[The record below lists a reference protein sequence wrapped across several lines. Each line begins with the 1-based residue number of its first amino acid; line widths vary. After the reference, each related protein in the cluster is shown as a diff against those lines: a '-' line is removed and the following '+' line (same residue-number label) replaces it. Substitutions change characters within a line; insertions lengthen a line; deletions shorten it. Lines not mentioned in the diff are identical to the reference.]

1 MFSRRQ
7 FLLGSVAVL
16 ASLGE
21 FQADV
26 LAKVGNKRQLVA
38 KGPHILAK
46 NYWSPAIS
54 ADFVG
59 SLEGGICCIVDQFGR
74 LAIVDLSSPSAD
86 KGTACVLS
94 ELSGL
99 GAKVLNFCT
108 YGKRAVALVAKSGKD
123 ESEKKLAL
131 VVINLTPLN
140 APSVVAREDLS
151 GIAEATHM
159 SAFQDLIALCG
170 TSGAG
175 KDLLTV
181 FTIGK
186 GKSPSISQA
195 GRLEL
200 ESPFDA
206 IDLQDRLLVG
216 LHGGEKSRLSLIKLN
231 NAQTPQVQAVLD
243 LDGSYTQLGRYRD
256 LVLVAGQSDD
266 QSAELK
272 LVALRPK
279 PNVVAQSALASARQV
294 TQVLGQKDSFLVLGE
309 NSEGPEL
316 VTITVDKNALRE
328 QTPFLLCSS
337 AEDKGGARTLA
348 ANARVAFVG
357 NGWSGVQTVNF
368 TRSGLSLGPGYTI
381 PRLPASGLASWAN
394 LVVLASAD
402 LKLYDISQPAKPG
415 LRKVTSPES
424 AIRAITGAGSFV
436 LCLGKDEVQLRKFE
450 ALETV
455 ITTHAVKGRQLCFDQ
470 VQKIA
475 YIVRDEN
482 KKTVAQQLKTYSNA
496 LIAGLSLE
504 LGPSYSRVF
513 ADGGELLVGGLNDLS
528 LYTVSEGAKLVGSR
542 HFENFAVR
550 DFSTYGDY
558 IYATAID
565 QQSRGFFLVLSKDEG
580 ELKSLGSIDLPHD
593 GAALAVANDIVVAT
607 GRTPDGKD
615 LLSIIKIA
623 SPSSPKIE
631 TSLPALESASFVSL
645 KKDLAIVAGRGLE
658 IVSLV

>member
-7 FLLGSVAVL
+7 FLLGSVAGL
-16 ASLGE
+16 AYLGE
-21 FQADV
+21 FQGDV
-26 LAKVGNKRQLVA
+26 LAKVGNKRQVVA

-59 SLEGGICCIVDQFGR
+59 SLEDGICCIVDQFGR
-74 LAIVDLSSPSAD
+74 LAIVDLNNPSAD
-86 KGTACVLS
+86 KGTAYVLS

-99 GAKVLNFCT
+99 GSKVLLFCT
-108 YGKRAVALVAKSGKD
+108 YGKRAVALVTKPGKD

-131 VVINLTPLN
+131 VLINLAPIT
-140 APSVVAREDLS
+140 APSVVAREDLN

-159 SAFQDLIALCG
+159 SISQDLISLCG
-170 TSGAG
+170 TSSSG
-175 KDLLTV
+175 KDLLIV

-186 GKSPSISQA
+186 GKNPAITQSGSV
-195 GRLEL
+195 EL

-206 IDLQDRLLVG
+206 IDLQDRSVVG
-216 LHGGEKSRLSLIKLN
+216 LHGGEKSQLSLIKLN
-231 NAQTPQVQAVLD
+231 NAQTPQVQAALD
-243 LDGSYTQLGRYRD
+243 LEGNYTQLGRYRD
-256 LVLVAGQSDD
+256 LVLVAGQTADK
-266 QSAELK
+266 SAELK
-272 LVALRPK
+272 LVSLRPK
-279 PNVVAQSALASARQV
+279 PNVVARSALTGARQV

-316 VTITVDKNALRE
+316 VTITVDKKALSE
-328 QTPFLLCSS
+328 QNPLVLCSS

-357 NGWSGVQTVNF
+357 NGWSGVQIVKL
-368 TRSGLSLGPGYTI
+368 TRSGLSLGAGYTI
-381 PRLPASGLASWAN
+381 PRLPASGLASWGD

-402 LKLYDISQPAKPG
+402 LKLYDISQPTKPG
-415 LRKVTSPES
+415 LLKVTSPES
-424 AIRAITGAGSFV
+424 AIKAITGAGSFV
-436 LCLGKDEVQLRKFE
+436 LCLSKDEVQLRKFE

-455 ITTHAVKGRQLCFDQ
+455 ITSHSVSGRQLCFDS

-482 KKTVAQQLKTYSNA
+482 KKTIAQQLKTYSNA
-496 LIAGLSLE
+496 LVDGLSLDV
-504 LGPSYSRVF
+504 GPSYSRVF
-513 ADGGELLVGGLNDLS
+513 ADGGELLVGGLNDIS
-528 LYTVSEGAKLVGSR
+528 LYSVSEGAQLVGSR
-542 HFENFAVR
+542 HFENLAVR
-550 DFSTYGDY
+550 DFSTCGDY
-558 IYATAID
+558 IYVTAID
-565 QQSRGFFLVLSKDEG
+565 QQSRGFFLVLSKDKG
-580 ELKSLGSIDLPHD
+580 ELKSLGNIDLPHD

-615 LLSIIKIA
+615 LLSIIKIT

-631 TSLPALESASFVSL
+631 TSLPALESAAFVSL